1 MQRYFAKDFIDDKP
15 ILYDSDIKHITKVMR
30 LVSGDYFEVVYNKN
44 VYHCKIENTIPF
56 DYIIESTSNE
66 EDKTIG
72 LTVAVGLVQE
82 QKMDLI
88 LQKLT
93 ELGVETIIPLKTERS
108 IVKLDDARF
117 AKKLVRWQMICK
129 EASEQSKRN
138 SIPIVSY
145 LHKIDDLK
153 NLSGVKLVC
162 STTEKDKNLH
172 FFLQSHN
179 KCDKIILAVGPE
191 GGFDN
196 DEEEQFVKNGFAKV
210 SLGKRIMRVET
221 VPIFLLSILNYLYM
235 EW

>member
-1 MQRYFAKDFIDDKP
+1 MQRYFSNKCENDYIYLNSDDM
-15 ILYDSDIKHITKVMR
+15 YHINKVMR
-30 LVSGDYFEVVYNKN
+30 MKNGD
-44 VYHCKIENTIPF
+44 KIEIIYDNETYICGVILSENRAK
-56 DYIIESTSNE
+56 IIEKL
-66 EDKTIG
+66 DVKVDDQDIV
-72 LTVAVGLVQE
+72 LIVPLLKE
-82 QKMDLI
+82 QKMDLV
-88 LQKLT
+88 LQKAT
-93 ELGVETIIPLKTERS
+93 ELGVGMIIPLETKRS
-108 IVKLDDARF
+108 VIKVDKEKF
-117 AKKLVRWQMICK
+117 EKKQERWQKICK
-129 EASEQSKRN
+129 EASEQSKRT

-153 NLSGVKLVC
+153 NLDGVKLVC

>member
-15 ILYDSDIKHITKVMR
+15 VLYDSDIKHIIKVMR
-30 LVSGDYFEVVYNKN
+30 LVSGDYFEVVYDKM

-56 DYIIESTSNE
+56 SYIIESTSNE

-108 IVKLDDARF
+108 IVKLDEIRF

-129 EASEQSKRN
+129 EASEQSFRN
-138 SIPIVSY
+138 VIPNITNVMT
-145 LHKIDDLK
+145 IDDLK
-153 NLSGVKLVC
+153 NIDIDTKLVC
-162 STTEKDKNLH
+162 STKEKDNIINKYVDNLRKDD
-172 FFLQSHN
+172 N
-179 KCDKIILAVGPE
+179 IIFVIGPE
-191 GGFDN
+191 GGLSAN
-196 DEEEQFVKNGFAKV
+196 EEDKLNSYGYKSI
-210 SLGKRIMRVET
+210 SLGNRILRVET
-221 VPIFLLSILNYLYM
+221 ATFFVASIVNYINM
-235 EW
+235 E